1 LTELEKLE
9 RDYAIVK
16 ARGARPRLLE
26 MMEEEIAALS
36 KRGDAGIPP
45 REEEIVMIPP
55 EEEVPL

>member
-1 LTELEKLE
+1 M
-9 RDYAIVK
+9 
-16 ARGARPRLLE
+16 LE